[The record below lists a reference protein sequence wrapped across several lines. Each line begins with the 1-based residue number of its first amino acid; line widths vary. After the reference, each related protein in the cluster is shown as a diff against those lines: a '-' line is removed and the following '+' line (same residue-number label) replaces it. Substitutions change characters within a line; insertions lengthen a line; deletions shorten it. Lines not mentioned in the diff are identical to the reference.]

1 MTNSFKLLAIRPL
14 KGCDG
19 RFLKNLKPGEIYR
32 FYNEYEFSLD
42 KDNDD
47 VISIK
52 NNSTIPDDL
61 YGENISVSAVVGKN
75 GSGKSALIE
84 LFVASINQF
93 SFYLNNNKILEKR
106 QIVTYADIQSVEFEK
121 GSFGINCEVYFYKNN
136 KFYRLKI
143 YNNQFDSLFD
153 LSNANLVSKSKLK
166 EFFYTLI
173 INYSIYSFNPF
184 VLAKQED
191 FYRSSNFWIDGLFHK
206 NDSYQIPVVIN
217 PKRESASDGYGGTID
232 INNEHDLL
240 QQRLLFNVLRY
251 DPIGNENYLYISENR
266 KAISILKHL
275 KKFHEINLFKYENG
289 SINQVSAVEDQKAF
303 WKTATKNSLDYC
315 IQINNRNKK
324 NAAIVFW
331 KYEQVL
337 LRTLLKFKI
346 LDSQNPYIE
355 KCYEYIVYKIFS
367 ICEKYPDYRKFL
379 KWEKENELT
388 IDIVKFLNYID
399 IKKNRSH
406 ITNKL
411 LQVIHY
417 IKYYDILWQDFDYD
431 EINIV
436 KLSKRL
442 NEISISER
450 IPLIELLPP
459 PIFSLKI
466 ELISTN
472 EVSKE
477 KITIDKLSS
486 GEQQLIHATSTIYY
500 HLSNIKSVKQTQL
513 INKYDCINLIFDEIE
528 LYFHPE
534 YQRKLL
540 KSIIDGIKN
549 NQLDT
554 LKINILFVTHS
565 PFILSDVPSQN
576 ILKLDE
582 GKIRNEVVSENTFGA
597 NIHDLLANDF
607 FLKQGFM
614 GEFAKSEINKVID
627 YLTHLKI
634 KNEISNLQS
643 KIEEYENELKIQLKE
658 KNFNNSNLLKEAIKD
673 LNSKIKVKNYSLL
686 KNCSFEPKINGEYC
700 KKLIELVGEPMLSSS
715 LMELFSEAYPSEK
728 ETYITSQIERLSNLI
743 KRYDSNI

>member
-1 MTNSFKLLAIRPL
+1 MSGFKLIAIRPIEN
-14 KGCDG
+14 CDS
-19 RFLKNLKPGEIYR
+19 RFLKNLKAGEIYK
-32 FYNEYEFSLD
+32 FYNDFEFT
-42 KDNDD
+42 KDGNGKD
-47 VISIK
+47 VISIVD
-52 NNSTIPDDL
+52 NSTVPDNL
-61 YGENISVSAVVGKN
+61 FGENISVSAVVGKN

-93 SFYLNNNKILEKR
+93 SFYLNDNKILEKR

-121 GSFGINCEVYFYKNN
+121 GSLGINCEVYFYKNS

-143 YNNQFDSLFD
+143 FNNQFDSLFN
-153 LSNANLVSKSKLK
+153 LSNTNLVSKSKLK

-232 INNEHDLL
+232 INNEYDLL

-251 DPIGNENYLYISENR
+251 DPVGNENHLNISENR
-266 KAISILKHL
+266 KAISILKQL
-275 KKFHEINLFKYENG
+275 KSFYDINVFKYEND
-289 SINQVSAVEDQKAF
+289 SIKHLSAVKNQKGF

-315 IQINNRNKK
+315 IQINNRKRK

-331 KYEQVL
+331 RYEQVL
-337 LRTLLKFKI
+337 LRTLIKFKI

-355 KCYEYIVYKIFS
+355 KCHEYIVYKIFS

-379 KWEKENELT
+379 KWEKEKENELT
-388 IDIVKFLNYID
+388 IDIVKFLNYIV

-417 IKYYDILWQDFDYD
+417 IKYYDILWRDFDD
-431 EINIV
+431 NEINIV

-442 NEISISER
+442 NDISISER

-472 EVSKE
+472 EYSKE

-534 YQRKLL
+534 FQRKLL
-540 KSIIDGIKN
+540 KSILDGIKN

-627 YLTHLKI
+627 YLTHLKV
-634 KNEISNLQS
+634 KNEISNLQG
-643 KIEEYENELKIQLKE
+643 KIKEYENELKIQLKV
-658 KNFNNSNLLKEAIKD
+658 KNVNNSSSLKEAIKD
-673 LNSKIKVKNYSLL
+673 LNSKIKEKNNYLL
-686 KNCSFEPKINGEYC
+686 KISSFEPKINGEYC
-700 KKLIELVGEPMLSSS
+700 KKLIELVGEPMLHSS
-715 LMELFSEAYPSEK
+715 LIELYTEAYPSEK
-728 ETYITSQIERLSNLI
+728 RSYIKYQIERLQKLI
-743 KRYDSNI
+743 K